1 MHCGNFIRIVAHGPL
16 GNNSQSEHIIQQM
29 NPAKTKDQARLGE
42 HGPLILTSFPSFPG
56 LESLGEGGGGRIR
69 MFCTGM
75 LPQGSNIYLLTKQVP

>member
-56 LESLGEGGGGRIR
+56 LESLGEGGGGQNTDVLYGDAPPKVQT
-69 MFCTGM
+69 FTF
-75 LPQGSNIYLLTKQVP
+75 